1 MRRGDPPSVKTCFCL
16 TGECQANRN
25 TVVHDRLPLVAG
37 EERLD
42 LGDGLQDSLLGLA
55 LDGLY
60 ISIRPRFFIE
70 KRKDVVEGPRTA
82 LAACH
87 EPLVIED
94 RLQVKPRT
102 FFPERIRRHR
112 IRRRAG
118 RLDVRDQLDEV
129 ELVLDVIEGVVTI
142 RLVLLLQDQDAD
154 RVPARLEEEAVLV
167 EKFAFYIKNNIVLVR
182 LQQVRGN
189 DGRRLV
195 GSGGADDDHVVVRKA
210 PVALGVDADVRGED
224 PVLRVV
230 GVRPPLRDVVR
241 VRPVLGPVLH
251 PTLPVA
257 EVVHHVRYEE
267 DPPHQRDPH
276 AFRRHAVCD
285 PPGKEPVFG
294 APADHVF
301 AEILN
306 ADVVVEKARRRIEP
320 EDLDRHQQD
329 RIDAPRHR
337 PPRDHVAAIFIC
349 HFLHP
354 IS

>member
-1 MRRGDPPSVKTCFCL
+1 MTFSVSCGRAPAQNSSIQMMK
-16 TGECQANRN
+16 RP
-25 TVVHDRLPLVAG
+25 LPAVGGNPVGAMEVRALRA
-37 EERLD
+37 
-42 LGDGLQDSLLGLA
+42 SSFLA
-55 LDGLY
+55 QK
-60 ISIRPRFFIE
+60 S
-70 KRKDVVEGPRTA
+70 EGGA
-82 LAACH
+82 L
-87 EPLVIED
+87 
-94 RLQVKPRT
+94 
-102 FFPERIRRHR
+102 FPEGIRSHR
-112 IRRRAG
+112 VRRVAG

-142 RLVLLLQDQDAD
+142 RLVLLLQVQDAD

-195 GSGGADDDHVVVRKA
+195 GAGGADDDHVVVRKA

-251 PTLPVA
+251 PALPVA
-257 EVVHHVRYEE
+257 EVVHHVADQK
-267 DPPHQRDPH
+267 DPPHQRDHH
-276 AFRRHAVCD
+276 AFRRHAVRN
-285 PPGKEPVFG
+285 PPGQEEVLG
-294 APADHVF
+294 APADHVL

-306 ADVVVEKARRRIEP
+306 ADIVVEKARRRVEP
-320 EDLDRHQQD
+320 ENLDCRQQD

-349 HFLHP
+349 HYFHP